1 MRLDRHEAFALRMT
15 QTRGRREKGDALDG
29 KRTMI
34 RHIALIAAIVVS
46 SVPSVTFAQEGGHNR
61 GACRADAERLCA
73 GIEHGHGRIIE
84 CLAGQKDKLSD
95 DCRKMVESRGK

>member
-1 MRLDRHEAFALRMT
+1 MARHV
-15 QTRGRREKGDALDG
+15 
-29 KRTMI
+29 
-34 RHIALIAAIVVS
+34 ALIAAIVVS
-46 SVPSVTFAQEGGHNR
+46 SVTFAQEGGHNR

-73 GIEHGHGRIIE
+73 GVEHSHGRIIE

>member
-1 MRLDRHEAFALRMT
+1 
-15 QTRGRREKGDALDG
+15 
-29 KRTMI
+29 MI
-34 RHIALIAAIVVS
+34 RPIALIVIITVTAFS
-46 SVPSVTFAQEGGHNR
+46 SLAFAQEEGRHR

-73 GIEHGHGRIIE
+73 GVERGGGRILN

>member
-1 MRLDRHEAFALRMT
+1 
-15 QTRGRREKGDALDG
+15 
-29 KRTMI
+29 MI
-34 RHIALIAAIVVS
+34 RAIALSVIVTVTAFS
-46 SVPSVTFAQEGGHNR
+46 SLALAQEEGRHR

-73 GIEHGHGRIIE
+73 GVERGGGRILN

>member
-1 MRLDRHEAFALRMT
+1 
-15 QTRGRREKGDALDG
+15 
-29 KRTMI
+29 MI
-34 RHIALIAAIVVS
+34 RPIALTIIIAVTAFS
-46 SVPSVTFAQEGGHNR
+46 SLALAQQEGRSHNR

-73 GIEHGHGRIIE
+73 GVERGGGRIVD